1 MDDGENFKKG
11 LIQALEIVNRQDV
24 TPELAG
30 KNSVTCKIL
39 VQWL

>member
-11 LIQALEIVNRQDV
+11 LIQAIEIVNREDV
-24 TPELAG
+24 TPELA
-30 KNSVTCKIL
+30 KRNSVTCEIL